1 MRMLTKI
8 VVRGSSFCTE
18 AMTAQEAKR
27 AFVTV
32 LLALAAVYGLVL
44 NITRDSADTELVTA
58 FKRVAR
64 KAHPDKGGTIICLK
78 RDRKSNPPQKL
89 LRISNPPYDMLLF
102 DPWRQK

>member
-58 FKRVAR
+58 FKRAR
-64 KAHPDKGGTIICLK
+64 RTQTRAVLSRTPRAC
-78 RDRKSNPPQKL
+78 
-89 LRISNPPYDMLLF
+89 MLPVRL
-102 DPWRQK
+102 